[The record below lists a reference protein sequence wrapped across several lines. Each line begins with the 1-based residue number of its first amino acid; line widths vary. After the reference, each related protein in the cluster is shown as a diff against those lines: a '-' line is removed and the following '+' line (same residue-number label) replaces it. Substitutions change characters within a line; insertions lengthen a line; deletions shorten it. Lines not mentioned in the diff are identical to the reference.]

1 MINLSCLWNSYNK
14 VYKSVSDGWKDAL
27 LKPSFVICADSPLVF
42 FIANLYIPS
51 SYSYL
56 GSTMNY
62 SSEITYLLKANNRKT
77 SKRWKIYSQLTI
89 NAIVSGSDD
98 FIVNFE
104 HVSYMFLV
112 FLLLILNTFFFLSG
126 RIKDTLMKFFET
138 F

>member
-1 MINLSCLWNSYNK
+1 
-14 VYKSVSDGWKDAL
+14 
-27 LKPSFVICADSPLVF
+27 
-42 FIANLYIPS
+42 
-51 SYSYL
+51 
-56 GSTMNY
+56 MNY

-112 FLLLILNTFFFLSG
+112 LLLLTLNTFFFLSG
-126 RIKDTLMKFFET
+126 RIEDTLMKFFET